1 MYYLIFTSYGA
12 FLLEYN
18 GDLNLENIKHYKIF
32 PEEEIPKIM
41 YNLRRGNLQIVEELM
56 KEWDLKDKG
65 IKVLVEYLEN
75 EPTLPGKFI
84 RENIY
89 PLGKKYSIFNS
100 YKEFIEKTNLW
111 ATQLTKLLMKESSER
126 KDKLIIQTVSALDDL
141 DETLNLFSERL
152 REWYSLYFPEMDKIV
167 KKHELYAKLVS
178 QFLKRENYTRT
189 KLKEFLP
196 SKTAKTLSKV
206 AKSSMG
212 AELSEEDLSI
222 IKGFADQIISMY
234 NLRDSLLK
242 YLGELM
248 EETAPNLTKL
258 AGVSLGARLISL
270 TGGLERL
277 SKLPASTIQVIGAEK
292 ALFAHLRLGADPPKH
307 GVIFQHPLI
316 QSSPWWIRGKIARAL
331 ACKLA
336 VGVRADVFGNYI
348 ADELLENLNKK
359 VEEIKRKYP
368 EPRKKPSK
376 KKKEKKEKGMKRKG
390 DKKKKKKIKNRKKGK
405 KVIGKT
411 SSKW

>member
-12 FLLEYN
+12 FLLECQ
-18 GDLNLENIKHYKIF
+18 GERSMESIKYYKIF
-32 PEEEIPKIM
+32 PEEEIPRIM
-41 YNLRRGNLQIVEELM
+41 YNLRRGNFEIVEKL
-56 KEWDLKDKG
+56 KEEWGLKDG
-65 IKVLVEYLEN
+65 EVVVEYLED
-75 EPTLPGKFI
+75 EPTPAGRFI

-89 PLGKKYSIFNS
+89 TLGKRYGVFNS
-100 YKEFIEKTNLW
+100 YQEFVEKTNLW
-111 ATQLTKLLMKESSER
+111 ATELTKLLMKEASER
-126 KDKLIIQTVSALDDL
+126 KDKLIIQTISALEDL

-152 REWYSLYFPEMDKIV
+152 REWYSLYFPEMDKII
-167 KKHELYAKLVS
+167 KKHELYARLVS
-178 QFLKRENYTRT
+178 QCLKRENYTRT

-196 SKTAKTLSKV
+196 SKTAKVLSKA
-206 AKSSMG
+206 AKNSMG

-222 IKGFADQIISMY
+222 IKAFSDEILSLY
-234 NLRDSLLK
+234 NLRDKLVK

-258 AGVSLGARLISL
+258 AGPSLGARLIRL

-316 QSSPWWIRGKIARAL
+316 QGSPWWIRGKVARAL

-336 VGVRADVFGNYI
+336 IGVRADVFGNYI
-348 ADELLENLNKK
+348 ADELLEALNKR

-376 KKKEKKEKGMKRKG
+376 RKREKGKKKKGGKKKKERKS
-390 DKKKKKKIKNRKKGK
+390 KKKGK

>member
-1 MYYLIFTSYGA
+1 MYYLVFTSYGA
-12 FLLEYN
+12 FLLECQ
-18 GDLNLENIKHYKIF
+18 GEPSLESIKHYRIF
-32 PEEEIPKIM
+32 PEEEIPRIM
-41 YNLRRGNLQIVEELM
+41 YQLRRGNLEIVEKLK
-56 KEWDLKDKG
+56 KEWNLKDEE
-65 IKVLVEYLEN
+65 VVVEYLED
-75 EPTLPGKFI
+75 EPTPAGRFI
-84 RENIY
+84 RANIY
-89 PLGKKYSIFNS
+89 SLGKRYGVFKS
-100 YKEFIEKTNLW
+100 YQEFVEKTNLW
-111 ATQLTKLLMKESSER
+111 ATELTKLLMKEASER
-126 KDKLIIQTVSALDDL
+126 KDKLIIQAISALEDL

-152 REWYSLYFPEMDKIV
+152 REWYSLYFPEMDKII
-167 KKHELYAKLVS
+167 KKHELYARLVS

-196 SKTAKTLSKV
+196 SKTAKVLSKA
-206 AKSSMG
+206 AKNSMG

-222 IKGFADQIISMY
+222 IKAFADEILSLY
-234 NLRDSLLK
+234 SLRDKLVK

-258 AGVSLGARLISL
+258 AGPSLGARLIRL

-316 QSSPWWIRGKIARAL
+316 QGSPWWIRGKVARAL

-336 VGVRADVFGNYI
+336 IGVRADVFGNYI
-348 ADELLENLNKK
+348 ADELLEALNKR

-376 KKKEKKEKGMKRKG
+376 RKRERG
-390 DKKKKKKIKNRKKGK
+390 KKKKGGKKKGRKGK

>member
-1 MYYLIFTSYGA
+1 MHYLIFTSYGA

-18 GDLNLENIKHYKIF
+18 GDPNLENIKHYKIF

-41 YNLRRGNLQIVEELM
+41 YNLRRGNLQIVEELI
-56 KEWDLKDKG
+56 KEWDLKDKD
-65 IKVLVEYLEN
+65 IKILVEYVED
-75 EPTLPGKFI
+75 EPTPPGKFI

-89 PLGKKYSIFNS
+89 PLGKKYGVFNS
-100 YKEFIEKTNLW
+100 YQEFIEKTNLW
-111 ATQLTKLLMKESSER
+111 ATELTKLLMKESSER

-167 KKHELYAKLVS
+167 KKHELYARLVS

-196 SKTAKTLSKV
+196 SKTAKTLSKA
-206 AKSSMG
+206 AKNSMG

-222 IKGFADQIISMY
+222 IKEFADQLVSMY
-234 NLRDSLLK
+234 NLREKLLK

-258 AGVSLGARLISL
+258 AGPSLGARLISL

-316 QSSPWWIRGKIARAL
+316 QSSP
-331 ACKLA
+331 
-336 VGVRADVFGNYI
+336 
-348 ADELLENLNKK
+348 
-359 VEEIKRKYP
+359 
-368 EPRKKPSK
+368 
-376 KKKEKKEKGMKRKG
+376 
-390 DKKKKKKIKNRKKGK
+390 
-405 KVIGKT
+405 
-411 SSKW
+411 

>member
-12 FLLEYN
+12 FLLDYN
-18 GDLNLENIKHYKIF
+18 GDLSLENIKYYKIF
-32 PEEEIPKIM
+32 PEEDIPKIM
-41 YNLRRGNLQIVEELM
+41 YDLRRGNLQIVDKLKEE
-56 KEWDLKDKG
+56 WNLKDG
-65 IKVLVEYLEN
+65 EKVIVEYLEE
-75 EPTLPGKFI
+75 EPTTPGKFV
-84 RENIY
+84 RENVY
-89 PLGKKYSIFNS
+89 TLGKRYGVFNS
-100 YKEFIEKTNLW
+100 YEEFIEKTNLW
-111 ATQLTKLLMKESSER
+111 TTELTKLLMKEASER

-152 REWYSLYFPEMDKIV
+152 REWYSLYFPEMDKII

-196 SKTAKTLSKV
+196 SKTAKILSKA

-212 AELSEEDLSI
+212 AELSERDLSI
-222 IKGFADQIISMY
+222 IKEFADQIISLY
-234 NLRDSLLK
+234 NLRDKLVK
-242 YLGELM
+242 YLEELM

-258 AGVSLGARLISL
+258 AGPSLGARLISL

-316 QSSPWWIRGKIARAL
+316 QSSPWWIRGKVARAL

-348 ADELLENLNKK
+348 ADELLEALNKR

-368 EPRKKPSK
+368 EPKKKTSK
-376 KKKEKKEKGMKRKG
+376 KRKEKKEKGKKKKKE
-390 DKKKKKKIKNRKKGK
+390 DKKKKKKGKKSKKGK
-405 KVIGKT
+405 KIIGKT

>member
-196 SKTAKTLSKV
+196 SKTAKTLSKA

-234 NLRDSLLK
+234 NLRDRLLK

-316 QSSPWWIRGKIARAL
+316 QSSPWWIRGKVARAL

-376 KKKEKKEKGMKRKG
+376 KKKEKKEKGMKKKG

>member
-196 SKTAKTLSKV
+196 SKTAKTLSKA

-234 NLRDSLLK
+234 NLRDRLLK

-376 KKKEKKEKGMKRKG
+376 KKKEKKEKGMKKKG